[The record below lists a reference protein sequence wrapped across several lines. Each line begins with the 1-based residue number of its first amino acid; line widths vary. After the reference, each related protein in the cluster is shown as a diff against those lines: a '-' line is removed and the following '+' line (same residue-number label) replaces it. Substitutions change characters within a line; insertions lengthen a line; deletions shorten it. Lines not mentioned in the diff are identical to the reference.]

1 MHLAKLILVMS
12 ATNAVSERSFSAL
25 RCTKTWLRNSMHQT
39 RLNWCMILHIHN
51 DETDKLDLIAVANDF
66 VSRNPSRRS
75 IFGQLV

>member
-1 MHLAKLILVMS
+1 
-12 ATNAVSERSFSAL
+12 
-25 RCTKTWLRNSMHQT
+25 MHQT

-75 IFGQLV
+75 IFGQFV